1 LDDLDLENMDILIRA
16 NPSDT
21 IYLFQSKKVFFRWSE
36 DVQFTIDRDIV
47 QEVALD
53 AASSS
58 IQGAINNAVQG
69 GTTGSVAG
77 PAGAVA
83 GAVSGLVG
91 GLFNMSKGQKKTLT
105 SSVEQNLH
113 SQVQTKDSKAKDE
126 SQTERKTKYTGTATV
141 ACAAIG
147 SLPSILNPSHTKNDY
162 TIAEFALR
170 FNQTNLEMR
179 IEYNQNSFNR
189 YFATKK
195 LKRSCNKVINT
206 EKIGNILRKGFIK
219 FIPITLENDP
229 HGYFAS
235 IFSQGAYV
243 YDKHPHE
250 YYLERIQDLQHVNA
264 SLRRDASATM
274 TTIEENY
281 SSSIG
286 RDDLVH
292 VDDMS

>member
-1 LDDLDLENMDILIRA
+1 
-16 NPSDT
+16 
-21 IYLFQSKKVFFRWSE
+21 
-36 DVQFTIDRDIV
+36 
-47 QEVALD
+47 LD
-53 AASSS
+53 AASEGV
-58 IQGAINNAVQG
+58 QGAINNAAAG

-83 GAVSGLVG
+83 GAVSGLIG

-105 SSVEQNLH
+105 SSVEQSLH

-170 FNQTNLEMR
+170 FNDLPFQMR

-189 YFATKK
+189 YLATKK
-195 LKRSCNKVINT
+195 LKRSCNKVINK

-229 HGYFAS
+229 DGYFAS
-235 IFSQGAYV
+235 IFSQGTYV
-243 YDKHPHE
+243 YDNHPHE

-264 SLRRDASATM
+264 SLLQTTTATM
-274 TTIEENY
+274 TTIQENY
-281 SSSIG
+281 TSSIG